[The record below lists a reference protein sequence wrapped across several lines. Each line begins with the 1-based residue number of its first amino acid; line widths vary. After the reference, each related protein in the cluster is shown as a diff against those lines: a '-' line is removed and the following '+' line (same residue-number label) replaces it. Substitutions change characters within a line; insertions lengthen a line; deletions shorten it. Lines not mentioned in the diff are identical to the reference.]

1 MATATSA
8 APRQAMPPEQRRVLY
23 MVMAVTLTLDA
34 GNGAVFGLIAEIQR
48 EHGFSTPQLGLIS
61 GALFAASLVGLL
73 GLSHLSDKGHARTML
88 LAGVGLGGL
97 GTLWFAVAD
106 DLWEFVAARVVTG
119 IAFSLFIS
127 AGRSVVARLD
137 PARAG
142 ENLGRLTA
150 AEVAGFVSGPVV
162 GALLADVGG
171 LSLPFFV
178 FGGIALAALVVFVAV
193 FPQVPPPPGVEHQR
207 YLELTGLDLLGNRRV
222 LAAAL
227 LALAV
232 FFPVGAYD
240 AIWSKYLTDL
250 GASLTFVGTSL
261 SLYGVPLILLSA
273 RGGRLVDAWG
283 PIVAA
288 RRAILL
294 TVPIIVAYG
303 FMPNYWLVALV
314 AIVEAVVAAV
324 ANPSATAAMAAA
336 CPPDRIGAGQ
346 GLAAAFGLTG
356 SGLLASFTPSVY
368 DRWGPGTLFVGVG
381 VTVTA
386 IAVTGFTL
394 DAGARRVTPATQP
407 A

>member
-1 MATATSA
+1 MATAT
-8 APRQAMPPEQRRVLY
+8 PTIRRGAMAPEQRRVLY

-48 EHGFSTPQLGLIS
+48 VHGFSTPQLGLIS

-73 GLSHLSDKGHARTML
+73 GLSHLADKGHARTML

-97 GTLWFAVAD
+97 GTLWFGVAD
-106 DLWEFVAARVVTG
+106 RLWEFVAARVVTG

-137 PARAG
+137 PLRAG

-150 AEVAGFVSGPVV
+150 AEVAGFLCGPVV
-162 GALLADVGG
+162 GAFLADAGG

-178 FGGIALAALVVFVAV
+178 LGGAALAALVVFAVV
-193 FPQVPPPPGVEHQR
+193 FPSVPEPPGVGRQR
-207 YLELTGLDLLGNRRV
+207 YLELTGLDLLGHRRV

-232 FFPVGAYD
+232 FLPVGAYD

-250 GASLTFVGTSL
+250 GASLTFIGVSL
-261 SLYGVPLILLSA
+261 SLYGVPLILLSG

-283 PIVAA
+283 PMVAA

-336 CPPDRIGAGQ
+336 CPPSRVGAGQ

-356 SGLLASFTPSVY
+356 SGLLASAAPWVY
-368 DRWGPGTLFVGVG
+368 DRWGPGALFAGVG
-381 VTVTA
+381 AIVTTVA
-386 IAVTGFTL
+386 AAGFAL
-394 DAGARRVTPATQP
+394 DAGARRLMPATRP
-407 A
+407 V

>member
-1 MATATSA
+1 MRA
-8 APRQAMPPEQRRVLY
+8 ARREAMTPEHRRVLY

-34 GNGAVFGLIAEIQR
+34 GNGAVFGLIAEIQT

-61 GALFAASLVGLL
+61 GALFAASLLGLL
-73 GLSHLSDKGHARTML
+73 GLSHLADKGHARTML
-88 LAGVGLGGL
+88 LVGVALGGA

-106 DLWEFVAARVVTG
+106 RLWEFVLARTVTG
-119 IAFSLFIS
+119 VAFSLFLS
-127 AGRSVVARLD
+127 AGRAVVARLD
-137 PARAG
+137 PLRAG

-150 AEVAGFVSGPVV
+150 AEVAGFVSGPVL
-162 GALLADVGG
+162 GAFLADLGG

-178 FGGIALAALVVFVAV
+178 FGSASLVALVVFAVV
-193 FPQVPPPPGVEHQR
+193 FPAVPDPPGVARQR

-232 FFPVGAYD
+232 FLPVGAYD

-250 GASLTFVGTSL
+250 GASLSFIGISL
-261 SLYGVPLILLSA
+261 SLYGVPLILLSGA
-273 RGGRLVDAWG
+273 GGRLVDAWG
-283 PIVAA
+283 PMVAA

-303 FMPNYWLVALV
+303 LMPNYWLVAVV
-314 AIVEAVVAAV
+314 AVAEAVVAAV

-336 CPPDRIGAGQ
+336 CPPSRIGAGQ

-356 SGLLASFTPSVY
+356 SGLLASATPWVY
-368 DRWGPGTLFVGVG
+368 DRWGVDTLFVGLG
-381 VTVTA
+381 VVVTA
-386 IAVTGFTL
+386 IAVSGFAL